1 MSQNTG
7 KKSLGFHLIFWLGS
21 VCLLLLDQWTKYL
34 ACIHL
39 KDRIPVSV
47 IEDVFCLQYLENRGA
62 AFGIMQNR
70 QFFFVVIA
78 ALILGII
85 GYLYSRMPYTSHYR
99 MLRICAVLIASGAVG
114 NMIDRIRLNYVVDF
128 FYFSLIDFPVFNVA
142 DCYVVIACIWFA
154 CLILF
159 YYKDESDFDFLKAS
173 KRKGNI

>member
-62 AFGIMQNR
+62 AFGILQG
-70 QFFFVVIA
+70 QKVFFV
-78 ALILGII
+78 LITLVFFVPCILDLSLSAGRSAF
-85 GYLYSRMPYTSHYR
+85 L
-99 MLRICAVLIASGAVG
+99 SGLCYNDAFIVRCG
-114 NMIDRIRLNYVVDF
+114 WK
-128 FYFSLIDFPVFNVA
+128 FY
-142 DCYVVIACIWFA
+142 
-154 CLILF
+154 
-159 YYKDESDFDFLKAS
+159 
-173 KRKGNI
+173 

>member
-1 MSQNTG
+1 MI
-7 KKSLGFHLIFWLGS
+7 LI
-21 VCLLLLDQWTKYL
+21 KN
-34 ACIHL
+34 
-39 KDRIPVSV
+39 
-47 IEDVFCLQYLENRGA
+47 VFQLQYLENRGA
-62 AFGIMQNR
+62 AFDHAEPAVL
-70 QFFFVVIA
+70 FVVIA
-78 ALILGII
+78 AVILGII

-99 MLRICAVLIASGAVG
+99 MLRICAVLIASGSG

-173 KRKGNI
+173 KRKKEINNMEQMSLISKKRGKNRQVSRRESGRSFPVLIFRNF

>member
-62 AFGIMQNR
+62 AFGILQG
-70 QFFFVVIA
+70 QKVFFVLITLVFLFLVFWIYHCLPADRRFYPVYVTCGA
-78 ALILGII
+78 ALFFIVFIFV
-85 GYLYSRMPYTSHYR
+85 YKEEDVNEMSR
-99 MLRICAVLIASGAVG
+99 LL
-114 NMIDRIRLNYVVDF
+114 
-128 FYFSLIDFPVFNVA
+128 FP
-142 DCYVVIACIWFA
+142 WKK
-154 CLILF
+154 
-159 YYKDESDFDFLKAS
+159 KDKNG
-173 KRKGNI
+173 K

>member
-78 ALILGII
+78 AVILGII

-114 NMIDRIRLNYVVDF
+114 NMIDRLRFDYVVDF
-128 FYFSLIDFPVFNVA
+128 ISFVLIHFPIFNVA
-142 DCYVVIACIWFA
+142 DCYIVVATIV
-154 CLILF
+154 LF
-159 YYKDESDFDFLKAS
+159 LLFLFLF
-173 KRKGNI
+173 

>member
-1 MSQNTG
+1 M
-7 KKSLGFHLIFWLGS
+7 KKTSFFNSLPFK
-21 VCLLLLDQWTKYL
+21 LLV
-34 ACIHL
+34 A
-39 KDRIPVSV
+39 V
-47 IEDVFCLQYLENRGA
+47 
-62 AFGIMQNR
+62 
-70 QFFFVVIA
+70 
-78 ALILGII
+78 ILGII

-159 YYKDESDFDFLKAS
+159 YYKDESDFDFLKA
-173 KRKGNI
+173 